1 MQDAAYELPRI
12 HESGSSTSENSV
24 TAKFAEFPFRDRMKS
39 SSMESGAWILVVQRA
54 KNRSFLPRF
63 ASPVRSS
70 VWDIESFHTV
80 SLRSA

>member
-1 MQDAAYELPRI
+1 MKREGNELPGI
-12 HESGSSTSENSV
+12 HLLNC
-24 TAKFAEFPFRDRMKS
+24 MKS

-54 KNRSFLPRF
+54 KNRSFFPRF

-70 VWDIESFHTV
+70 VWDIDSFHTV